1 MCGVSTVNP
10 RAAIVTGAGSGLGR
24 VMAQEFVA
32 NGTPCVITG
41 RRLKSLEDT
50 TSLIPKANRDRLVIV
65 QGDVTVEAD
74 RVRAVKECI
83 AHFGRIDI
91 LVNNAG
97 VSFNAPLLSHEEREW
112 RDVMKTNLDSLFF
125 MAKAVIPH
133 MRDQNWGRIIN
144 IASVY
149 SSLALNNR
157 LYCGLLPGTNEKG
170 LGPTRQP
177 AYHASKGGVLNLTR
191 DLAVAVAP
199 WGITVNAVSPGM
211 FLTEQSE
218 GLVNE
223 EVKKSLQ
230 AMTPMGRFGEPRE
243 VAHAVRFLAS
253 EETNFIT
260 GIDLVVDGGW
270 SLW

>member
-1 MCGVSTVNP
+1 VNP

-24 VMAQEFVA
+24 VMAHEFAA
-32 NGTPCVITG
+32 NGTRCVITG
-41 RRLKSLEDT
+41 RRLRSLEET
-50 TSLIPKANRDRLVIV
+50 VSLLPEKDRDRLVIV
-65 QGDVTVEAD
+65 QGDVTSEAD
-74 RVRAVKECI
+74 RARAVKECI
-83 AHFGRIDI
+83 AKFGRVDI

-97 VSFNAPLLSHEEREW
+97 ISFTAPLLCHQEKEW
-112 RDVMKTNLDSLFF
+112 RDVMSTNLDSLFF
-125 MAKAVIPH
+125 MAKEVIPH

-149 SSLALNNR
+149 SSLAMNND
-157 LYCGLLPGTNEKG
+157 YYGGLLPVANKNGQ
-170 LGPTRQP
+170 GPTRQP

-191 DLAVAVAP
+191 DLAVAVAQ

-211 FLTEQSE
+211 FLTEQSD
-218 GLVNE
+218 GIVNE
-223 EVKKSLQ
+223 EAKSALQ
-230 AMTPMGRFGEPRE
+230 RMTPVGRFGEPRE

-253 EETNFIT
+253 EQSSFIT

>member
-1 MCGVSTVNP
+1 
-10 RAAIVTGAGSGLGR
+10 
-24 VMAQEFVA
+24 MAQEFVA

-41 RRLKSLEDT
+41 RRLRSLEET
-50 TSLIPKANRDRLVIV
+50 ASSIPEKNCNLLSIV

-74 RVRAVKECI
+74 RSRIVEECI
-83 AHFGRIDI
+83 AKFGRVDI

-97 VSFNAPLLSHEEREW
+97 ISFQAPLLSHEEKEW
-112 RDVMKTNLDSLFF
+112 REVMSTNLDSLFF
-125 MAKAVIPH
+125 MAKVVIPH
-133 MRDQNWGRIIN
+133 MRDQKWGRIIN

-149 SSLALNNR
+149 SSLALNNDF
-157 LYCGLLPGTNEKG
+157 YCGLLPTTNERG

-191 DLAVAVAP
+191 DLAVAVAS

-211 FLTEQSE
+211 FLTEQSDAI
-218 GLVNE
+218 VND
-223 EVKKSLQ
+223 EVKRALQ
-230 AMTPMGRFGEPRE
+230 VMTPLGRFGEPRE

-253 EETNFIT
+253 EQTDFIT

>member
-1 MCGVSTVNP
+1 MNP
-10 RAAIVTGAGSGLGR
+10 RVAIVTGAGSGLGR
-24 VMAQEFVA
+24 VMAQECVA
-32 NGTPCVITG
+32 SGARCVITG

-50 TSLIPKANRDRLVIV
+50 AGLIPKKDRDHLLIV
-65 QGDVTVEAD
+65 QGNVTVEAA
-74 RVRAVKECI
+74 RARAVSESI
-83 AHFGRIDI
+83 AKFGHIDI

-97 VSFNAPLLSHEEREW
+97 ISSIAPLLSHEEKEW
-112 RDVMKTNLDSLFF
+112 REVMNTNLDSLFF

-133 MRDQNWGRIIN
+133 MRDQQWGRIIN

-149 SSLALNNR
+149 SSLAMNND
-157 LYCGLLPGTNEKG
+157 LYAGLLPANNQDG

-191 DLAVAVAP
+191 DLAVAVAR

-211 FLTEQSE
+211 FETEQSE
-218 GLVNE
+218 GLINDDVRNNIK
-223 EVKKSLQ
+223 V
-230 AMTPMGRFGEPRE
+230 MTPLGRLGRPPE
-243 VAHAVRFLAS
+243 VAHAVCFLAS
-253 EETNFIT
+253 ADASFIT

>member
-1 MCGVSTVNP
+1 VNP
-10 RAAIVTGAGSGLGR
+10 RAAIVTGGGSGLGR

-32 NGTPCVITG
+32 NGTYCLISG
-41 RRLKSLEDT
+41 RRIKSLEET
-50 TSLIPKANRDRLVIV
+50 ASLIPEKDRSRLALVP
-65 QGDVTVEAD
+65 GDVTVEAD
-74 RVRAVKECI
+74 RRRMVRECMAI
-83 AHFGRIDI
+83 FGRLDI

-97 VSFNAPLLSHEEREW
+97 ISFVGPLLNHEEKDWRE
-112 RDVMKTNLDSLFF
+112 VMSTNLDSLFF
-125 MAKAVIPH
+125 MAKAAIPH

-149 SSLALNNR
+149 STLAMNND
-157 LYCGLLPGTNEKG
+157 YYGGLLPTINKDG

-191 DLAVAVAP
+191 DLAVAVAH

-211 FLTEQSE
+211 FLTEQSD
-218 GLVNE
+218 GIVNE
-223 EVKKSLQ
+223 EAKKALQ
-230 AMTPMGRFGEPRE
+230 QMTPIGRFGDPRE

-253 EETNFIT
+253 EQSSFIT

>member
-1 MCGVSTVNP
+1 M
-10 RAAIVTGAGSGLGR
+10 RAAIVTGGGSGLGR
-24 VMAQEFVA
+24 VMAQEFAA
-32 NGTPCVITG
+32 NGTACLISG
-41 RRLKSLEDT
+41 RRLKSLEET
-50 TSLIPKANRDRLVIV
+50 ASLIPEKDRSRLVLV

-74 RVRAVKECI
+74 RSRMVKECI
-83 AHFGRIDI
+83 AHFGRVDI

-97 VSFNAPLLSHEEREW
+97 ISSLGPLLTHEEKEW
-112 RDVMKTNLDSLFF
+112 REVMSTNLDSLFF
-125 MAKAVIPH
+125 MAKAAIPH

-149 SSLALNNR
+149 STLAMNND
-157 LYCGLLPGTNEKG
+157 YYGGLLPATNKDG

-211 FLTEQSE
+211 FLTEQSD
-218 GLVNE
+218 GIVNDE
-223 EVKKSLQ
+223 ARRALQ
-230 AMTPMGRFGEPRE
+230 QMTPVGRFGEPRE

-253 EETNFIT
+253 EQSSFIT

>member
-1 MCGVSTVNP
+1 VNP
-10 RAAIVTGAGSGLGR
+10 RAAIVTGGGSGLGR

-32 NGTPCVITG
+32 HGISCLISG
-41 RRLKSLEDT
+41 RRLHSLEET
-50 TSLIPKANRDRLVIV
+50 ASLVPEQDRTRLALVA
-65 QGDVTVEAD
+65 GDVTVEAD
-74 RVRAVKECI
+74 RERMIRECI
-83 AHFGRIDI
+83 ARFGSVDI

-97 VSFNAPLLSHEEREW
+97 ISSLAPLLSHEESAW
-112 RDVMKTNLDSLFF
+112 RKVMSTNLDSLFF
-125 MAKAVIPH
+125 LAKAAIPH
-133 MRDQNWGRIIN
+133 MREQNWGRIIN
-144 IASVY
+144 VASVY
-149 SSLALNNR
+149 SKLALNNHYYR
-157 LYCGLLPGTNEKG
+157 GLLPTTNPDG

-211 FLTEQSE
+211 FLTEQAD
-218 GLVNE
+218 GIVNE
-223 EVKKSLQ
+223 EAKQALQ
-230 AMTPMGRFGEPRE
+230 RMTPLGRFGDPRE

-253 EETNFIT
+253 EQSSFIT

>member
-1 MCGVSTVNP
+1 MAVKPKV
-10 RAAIVTGAGSGLGR
+10 AIVTGAGSGLGR
-24 VMAQEFVA
+24 AIAQEFVA
-32 NGTPCVITG
+32 HRTPCVITG

-50 TSLIPKANRDRLVIV
+50 ASLVPEKDRDLLLIA
-65 QGDVTVEAD
+65 QGDVTIEAD
-74 RVRAVKECI
+74 RARIVRECI
-83 AHFGRIDI
+83 AKFRSVDI

-97 VSFNAPLLSHEEREW
+97 ISFTAPLLSHQEKEW
-112 RDVMKTNLDSLFF
+112 REVMSTNLDSLFF

-133 MRDQNWGRIIN
+133 MRDQNWGRIVN

-149 SSLALNNR
+149 ASLAMNNDF
-157 LYCGLLPGTNEKG
+157 YGGLLPGTNQQG

-191 DLAVAVAP
+191 DLAVAVAR

-211 FLTEQSE
+211 FLTEQSD
-218 GLVNE
+218 GLVND
-223 EVKKSLQ
+223 EVKNNLK
-230 AMTPMGRFGEPRE
+230 AMTPLGRFGQPPE
-243 VAHAVRFLAS
+243 VAHAVRFLTS
-253 EETNFIT
+253 EDSSFIT

>member
-1 MCGVSTVNP
+1 MNF
-10 RAAIVTGAGSGLGR
+10 RAAIVTGGGSGLGR
-24 VMAQEFVA
+24 VMAQEFA
-32 NGTPCVITG
+32 ASGTPCLITG
-41 RRLKSLEDT
+41 RRLKSLEET
-50 TSLIPKANRDRLVIV
+50 ANLIPEKDRSRLALL

-74 RVRAVKECI
+74 RKRVVEECV
-83 AHFGRIDI
+83 ARFGRVDI

-97 VSFNAPLLSHEEREW
+97 TSFTAPLLCHDEKEW
-112 RDVMKTNLDSLFF
+112 RKVVSTNLDSLFF
-125 MAKAVIPH
+125 MAKATIPH

-149 SSLALNNR
+149 STLAMNND
-157 LYCGLLPGTNEKG
+157 YYGGLLPATNENG

-191 DLAVAVAP
+191 DLAVGVAR

-211 FLTEQSE
+211 FLTEQSD
-218 GLVNE
+218 GIVNE
-223 EVKKSLQ
+223 EARRALQ
-230 AMTPMGRFGEPRE
+230 RMTPVGRFGDPRE

-253 EETNFIT
+253 EQSGFIT

>member
-1 MCGVSTVNP
+1 MTP
-10 RAAIVTGAGSGLGR
+10 RTAIVTGGGSGLGR

-32 NGTPCVITG
+32 NGTHCLISG
-41 RRLKSLEDT
+41 RRIKSLEET
-50 TSLIPKANRDRLVIV
+50 VSLIPEKDRSRLALVP
-65 QGDVTVEAD
+65 GDVTVEAD
-74 RVRAVKECI
+74 RQRMVKECI
-83 AHFGRIDI
+83 ANFGRVDI

-97 VSFNAPLLSHEEREW
+97 TSFIGPLLTHEEKEW
-112 RDVMKTNLDSLFF
+112 REVMSTNLDSLFF
-125 MAKAVIPH
+125 MAKAAIPH

-149 SSLALNNR
+149 STLAMNND
-157 LYCGLLPGTNEKG
+157 YYGGLLPTTNKDR

-191 DLAVAVAP
+191 DLAVAVAQ

-211 FLTEQSE
+211 FLTEQSD
-218 GLVNE
+218 GIVNE
-223 EVKKSLQ
+223 DAKKALQ
-230 AMTPMGRFGEPRE
+230 QMTPLGRFGDPRE

-253 EETNFIT
+253 EQSSFIT